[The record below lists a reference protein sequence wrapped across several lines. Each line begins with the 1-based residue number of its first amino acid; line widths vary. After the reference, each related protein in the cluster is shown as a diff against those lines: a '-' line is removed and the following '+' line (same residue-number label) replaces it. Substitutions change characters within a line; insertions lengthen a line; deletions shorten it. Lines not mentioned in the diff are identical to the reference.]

1 MSRKVD
7 LVGLAFRMARAS
19 AAEQKRAYNASV
31 RQHNAMLRQA
41 EKDRKQQEREKVLEE
56 RDNAIQY
63 SIEKTKEAEEN
74 RKILQ
79 SLLIDAKEEPIKF
92 EWNDLKKI
100 EKYPIE
106 EPKKQSYRLLPEE
119 IESESFKIEATIL
132 DKIFK
137 KKFER
142 KTNEAQDHYRTAIEE
157 RNRKVKEIED
167 YNTLIDRQYEKI
179 FNIWSSE
186 KLKYENEQ
194 NIHNVKID
202 ELKEQFE
209 NMGKEAIE
217 IYFGSLINMI
227 DIPEYFNT
235 QYELEYDNQ
244 SKILILDME
253 LPIKENI
260 PNLKQ
265 IRYVQTRKEFVE
277 TYLKEKDIDHIYDN
291 IILQH
296 SLRIC
301 HDVYISDIHGK
312 IESIVFNGIYIGIN
326 RATGIVESKCILSLQ
341 TKKSD
346 FQNIDIRN
354 VEPKA
359 CFKKLKGVSSSKI
372 SELVPIAPI
381 LSINREDKRFIEGI
395 DIAYKIVSQ
404 NLASMDW
411 EEFEHLI
418 REIFEKEYA
427 INGSEIRITQA
438 SRDGG
443 VDAIMFDPDPIRGG
457 KYVIQAKRYTNVV
470 GVSAVRDLYGTLINE
485 GAVKGILI
493 TTASFGADSYE
504 FAKDK
509 PITLLNGAN
518 LLHILQK
525 HGYNARIDIE
535 EAKKYLTSDF

>member
-19 AAEQKRAYNASV
+19 AADQRRAYNASV
-31 RQHNAMLRQA
+31 RQHNAMLKQA
-41 EKDRKQQEREKVLEE
+41 EKDRKQEEREKALEE
-56 RDNAIQY
+56 KDNAIQY
-63 SIEKTKEAEEN
+63 SNEKTNEAEEK
-74 RKILQ
+74 RKELQ
-79 SLLIDAKEEPIKF
+79 NLLICAKEEPIKL
-92 EWNDLKKI
+92 EWSDFKKTDKYSI
-100 EKYPIE
+100 EV
-106 EPKKQSYRLLPEE
+106 PKKQKYKLFPDE
-119 IESESFKIEATIL
+119 IKSEAFKIEATFL

-137 KKFER
+137 SKFE
-142 KTNEAQDHYRTAIEE
+142 KKVNEAKDRYNTAIEE

-167 YNTLIDRQYEKI
+167 DNTLIDKQYEKT
-179 FNIWSSE
+179 FNIWSRE
-186 KLKYENEQ
+186 KQEFENEQ
-194 NIHNVKID
+194 NIHNKNID

-217 IYFGSLINMI
+217 FYFGSLINMI

-235 QYELEYDNQ
+235 QYELEYDSQ
-244 SKILILDME
+244 SKIIILDME

-265 IRYVQTRKEFVE
+265 VKYVQTRKEFVE
-277 TYLKEKDIDHIYDN
+277 TYLKEKDIDQLYDN
-291 IILQH
+291 IILQL

-301 HDVYISDIHGK
+301 HDVYISDKQGK
-312 IESIVFNGIYIGIN
+312 VESIVFNGIYTGIN
-326 RATGIVESKCILSLQ
+326 KGTGKVESKCILSLQ

-346 FQNIDIRN
+346 FLNIDIRN

-359 CFKKLKGVSSSKI
+359 CFKKLKGVSSSRL
-372 SELVPIAPI
+372 SELVPIVPI

-395 DIAYKIVSQ
+395 DVAYKIESQ

-427 INGSEIRITQA
+427 NNGSEIRITQA

-443 VDAIMFDPDPIRGG
+443 VDAVMFDPDPIRGG

-493 TTASFGADSYE
+493 TTANYGADSYE

-509 PITLLNGAN
+509 PITLLNGGN

-535 EAKKYLTSDF
+535 EAKKYFKE

>member
-19 AAEQKRAYNASV
+19 AADQRRAYNASV
-31 RQHNAMLRQA
+31 RQHNAMLKQA
-41 EKDRKQQEREKVLEE
+41 EKDRKQEEREKALEE
-56 RDNAIQY
+56 KDNAIQY
-63 SIEKTKEAEEN
+63 SIEKTNEAEEN
-74 RKILQ
+74 RKELQ
-79 SLLIDAKEEPIKF
+79 SLLICAKEEAIKL
-92 EWNDLKKI
+92 EWNDFKKTDKYSI
-100 EKYPIE
+100 EV
-106 EPKKQSYRLLPEE
+106 PKKQKYKLFPDE
-119 IESESFKIEATIL
+119 IKSEAFKIEATFV

-137 KKFER
+137 SKFE
-142 KTNEAQDHYRTAIEE
+142 KKVNEAKDRYNTAIEE
-157 RNRKVKEIED
+157 RIRKVKEIED
-167 YNTLIDRQYEKI
+167 DNTLVDKQYEKT
-179 FNIWSSE
+179 FNNWSRE
-186 KLKYENEQ
+186 KQEFENEQ
-194 NIHNVKID
+194 NIHNKKID

-217 IYFGSLINMI
+217 FYFGSLINMI

-235 QYELEYDNQ
+235 QYELEYDSQ

-265 IRYVQTRKEFVE
+265 AKYVQTRKEFVE
-277 TYLKEKDIDHIYDN
+277 TYLKEKDIDQLYDN
-291 IILQH
+291 IILQL

-301 HDVYISDIHGK
+301 HDIYISDKQGK
-312 IESIVFNGIYIGIN
+312 VESIVFNGIYTGIN
-326 RATGIVESKCILSLQ
+326 KGTGKVESKCILSLQ
-341 TKKSD
+341 TKKSY
-346 FQNIDIRN
+346 FLNIDIRN

-359 CFKKLKGVSSSKI
+359 CFNKLKGVSSSRL

-381 LSINREDKRFIEGI
+381 LSINREDKRFIERI
-395 DIAYKIVSQ
+395 DVAYKIESQ
-404 NLASMDW
+404 NLAAMDW

-443 VDAIMFDPDPIRGG
+443 VDAVMFDPDPIRGG

-493 TTASFGADSYE
+493 KTANYGADSYD

-535 EAKKYLTSDF
+535 EARKYFKE